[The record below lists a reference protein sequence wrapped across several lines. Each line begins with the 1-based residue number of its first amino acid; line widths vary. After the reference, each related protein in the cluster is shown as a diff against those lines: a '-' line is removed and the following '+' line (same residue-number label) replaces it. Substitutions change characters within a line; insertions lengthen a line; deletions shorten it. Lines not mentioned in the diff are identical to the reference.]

1 MKVLVAAVVVRGA
14 LGSEYDSAGAAAA
27 VVAAK
32 WAFVV
37 AEQEVALLL
46 HHLWGVGLS
55 PFVEAG
61 SAAADATQRLKG
73 SFLMGIWN

>member
-27 VVAAK
+27 VVAAE

-37 AEQEVALLL
+37 VEQEVAQLL
-46 HHLWGVGLS
+46 HHLWVGLS

-61 SAAADATQRLKG
+61 SVAADATQCLTG
-73 SFLMGIWN
+73 SFLMGTWN